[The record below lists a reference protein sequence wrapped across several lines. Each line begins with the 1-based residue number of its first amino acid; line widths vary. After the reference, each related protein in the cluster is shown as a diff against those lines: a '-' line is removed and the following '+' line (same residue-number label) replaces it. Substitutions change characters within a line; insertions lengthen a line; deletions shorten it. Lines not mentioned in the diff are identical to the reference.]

1 MSWSCK
7 ILFRLL
13 QERFITVLPEPVKSE
28 KSQVVQ
34 ARVREKHPRKE
45 DISFQNN
52 MSVYFMHC
60 GPQ

>member
-34 ARVREKHPRKE
+34 ARVRENTQERKT
-45 DISFQNN
+45 
-52 MSVYFMHC
+52 SVFRII
-60 GPQ
+60 